1 MREEPQRIG
10 GRLEATLRIPDSE
23 PSAIVVVAHALPTHG
38 GTMRNPLI
46 ATIAR
51 ACAERG
57 WYALRFNFRGVGDSS
72 GTWTEGREEPADVA
86 AAADHARGLAPR
98 LPLGVCGYSFG
109 ARMTLR
115 WLELGGAADAVALVG
130 LALRSVTLSPEALP
144 PVPPGTF
151 VVAADGDEFG
161 SAAEV
166 RQSIPQARVAT
177 LNGTDHF
184 FRGRYP
190 EVAALV
196 ADDFAAAFAA
206 PAPGRVTTANASE
219 SDNA

>member
-1 MREEPQRIG
+1 MREEPQRIA
-10 GRLEATLRIPDSE
+10 GRLEATLRVPDRA

-57 WYALRFNFRGVGDSS
+57 WYALRFNFRGVGGSS
-72 GTWTEGREEPADVA
+72 GAWTEGREEPADVGA
-86 AAADHARGLAPR
+86 ATEHARALAPG

-115 WLELGGAADAVALVG
+115 WMEHGGSADAVALVG
-130 LALRSVTLSPEALP
+130 LALRSVALSPEPLP

-151 VVAADGDEFG
+151 IVAADGDEFG

-166 RQSIPQARVAT
+166 QQAVPQAGVAVVS
-177 LNGTDHF
+177 GTDHF

-196 ADDFAAAFAA
+196 ADHFAAEFGRPP
-206 PAPGRVTTANASE
+206 PAGPASR
-219 SDNA
+219 AKP

>member
-1 MREEPQRIG
+1 MREEPQRID
-10 GRLEATLRIPDSE
+10 GRLEGTLRIPDTE
-23 PSAIVVVAHALPTHG
+23 PRAIAVVAHALPTHG

-46 ATIAR
+46 ASIAR

-57 WYALRFNFRGVGDSS
+57 WYALRFNFRGVGGSA
-72 GTWTEGREEPADVA
+72 GEWTAGRDEPDDVA
-86 AAADHARGLAPR
+86 AAARHARSFAPN

-115 WLELGGAADAVALVG
+115 WLERGGSAESIALVG
-130 LALRSVTLSPEALP
+130 LGLRSVNLSDEPLP

-161 SAAEV
+161 TAGELRAAV
-166 RQSIPQARVAT
+166 PAARVAE

-184 FRGRYP
+184 FRGRYA
-190 EVAALV
+190 EVARLV
-196 ADDFAAAFAA
+196 ADHFASSFATAADQRA
-206 PAPGRVTTANASE
+206 R
-219 SDNA
+219 